1 MRLVERMTGSP
12 PNCFN
17 CGKGNTPDGDTG
29 EIGPFL
35 DLQREV
41 NWDDDVYL
49 CEDCALEIGAIFGM
63 KTPDEV
69 QDLERAVRKLKK
81 QIHDLNAEMDVRKR
95 RESSAI
101 RKARAVA

>member
-1 MRLVERMTGSP
+1 VRLVERMTGSP

-17 CGKGNTPDGDTG
+17 CGKGNTPDGDSG

-35 DLQREV
+35 DMQREV

-49 CEDCALEIGAIFGM
+49 CTDCATEIGAM
-63 KTPDEV
+63 VNMLTKDEV
-69 QDLERAVRKLKK
+69 QDLERKNKQLKK
-81 QIHDLNAEMDVRKR
+81 KVHDLEAEMDIRKR
-95 RESSAI
+95 RESQAL